1 MVMATSINEQA
12 EAFYRKHCLR
22 NTEKSKSSVL
32 NTLLL
37 NVEHSKNGPCNNRV
51 AQAKKHTQ
59 GKLPKQSFFSFP
71 LILFES
77 Y

>member
-12 EAFYRKHCLR
+12 EAFYRKHRVR
-22 NTEKSKSSVL
+22 NTDKSKSSVL

-59 GKLPKQSFFSFP
+59 GKLPKQALIFFLSAHS
-71 LILFES
+71 L
-77 Y
+77 